1 MSRDTAAA
9 IRSEPAQPAD
19 RFNPLLERQI
29 ADTRARGGEPDLE
42 RLLKTISAHY
52 DRLDAERRG
61 VVRSMQLMSDEAQAM
76 TREIREQTA
85 YHLQAILDNVK
96 DAIITVDDSGH
107 IETFNHTGERIF
119 GYVPA
124 EILGRSVG
132 ILLAD
137 VDPKNPCEYLERLAT
152 KIDDTHVDLAATQ
165 TWGLAK
171 GGSRVAIEVA
181 VSKAK
186 LNSLDGYIVSI
197 RDITERHLAE
207 VSVRESEGRYRTLVE
222 HAPEVIVVFDVDSG
236 TFIDVNDNACRFF
249 KMSRAQLLGSGP
261 EKISPPIQADGAPS
275 FGVSRGYIEAALAG
289 AVPVF
294 EWVHCDSAGQN
305 FPCEVRFVR
314 LPSSNRRLLR
324 ASIIDISE
332 RKRADAIASGERRVF
347 EKIAANAPLTAV
359 LEAICELIQRAMPE
373 SCCAINLLDREKQA
387 LSVGV
392 SPNLPREFVQAM
404 DYAPVGIR
412 FGSCSAAVYLS
423 RLVTVADIETDALWE
438 YRRVA
443 ARLAGFRSAWSA
455 PIVASDGQMV
465 GTFALYRRHVGIPLS
480 RDHELMVRMAQ
491 IAGIAIERRSAE
503 DALRNSESKF
513 RGLFESV
520 MEGVYQTTRDGRILV
535 ANPAFV
541 NLLGYSSAEE
551 LYQVPAGALYW
562 YPNDRE
568 NFARRAESEGELR
581 NEEYVLRRKDG
592 SMLVVVDNCPRRA
605 RRQRTGV
612 RI

>member
-29 ADTRARGGEPDLE
+29 ADTRARGGEPDFE
-42 RLLKTISAHY
+42 RLLKAISAHY

-186 LNSLDGYIVSI
+186 LNSLDGYIVSV

-236 TFIDVNDNACRFF
+236 TFVDVNEI
-249 KMSRAQLLGSGP
+249 G
-261 EKISPPIQADGAPS
+261 
-275 FGVSRGYIEAALAG
+275 
-289 AVPVF
+289 
-294 EWVHCDSAGQN
+294 
-305 FPCEVRFVR
+305 
-314 LPSSNRRLLR
+314 R
-324 ASIIDISE
+324 ASCRE
-332 RKRADAIASGERRVF
+332 R
-347 EKIAANAPLTAV
+347 V
-359 LEAICELIQRAMPE
+359 LE
-373 SCCAINLLDREKQA
+373 
-387 LSVGV
+387 
-392 SPNLPREFVQAM
+392 
-404 DYAPVGIR
+404 
-412 FGSCSAAVYLS
+412 
-423 RLVTVADIETDALWE
+423 LV
-438 YRRVA
+438 
-443 ARLAGFRSAWSA
+443 
-455 PIVASDGQMV
+455 
-465 GTFALYRRHVGIPLS
+465 
-480 RDHELMVRMAQ
+480 
-491 IAGIAIERRSAE
+491 
-503 DALRNSESKF
+503 
-513 RGLFESV
+513 
-520 MEGVYQTTRDGRILV
+520 
-535 ANPAFV
+535 
-541 NLLGYSSAEE
+541 
-551 LYQVPAGALYW
+551 
-562 YPNDRE
+562 
-568 NFARRAESEGELR
+568 
-581 NEEYVLRRKDG
+581 
-592 SMLVVVDNCPRRA
+592 
-605 RRQRTGV
+605 
-612 RI
+612 

>member
-9 IRSEPAQPAD
+9 IRSEPAQPAASL
-19 RFNPLLERQI
+19 NPLLERQI
-29 ADTRARGGEPDLE
+29 AETRGCDGGSGLE
-42 RLLKTISAHY
+42 LLLKAISAHY

-85 YHLQAILDNVK
+85 AHLQAILDNVK
-96 DAIITVDDSGH
+96 DAIITVDDAGL
-107 IETFNHTGERIF
+107 IESFNHTGERIF
-119 GYVPA
+119 GYTSA
-124 EILGRSVG
+124 EVLGRSIG
-132 ILLAD
+132 LLLAD
-137 VDPKNPCEYLERLAT
+137 TDAKKSCEYLERLAT

-171 GGSRVAIEVA
+171 GGSRVAIEIA

-186 LNSLDGYIVSI
+186 LQWLDGYIVCI

-222 HAPEVIVVFDVDSG
+222 HAPEVIVVFDVDTG
-236 TFIDVNDNACRFF
+236 KFVDVNDNACRFF
-249 KMSRAQLLGSGP
+249 KMSRASLLGSGP
-261 EKISPPIQADGAPS
+261 DKISPPLQADGTPS
-275 FGVSRGYIEAALAG
+275 FGEPRGHIESALAG

-314 LPSSNRRLLR
+314 LPSSNQRLLR
-324 ASIIDISE
+324 ASIIDITE

-347 EKIAANAPLTAV
+347 EKIAANAPLNAA
-359 LEAICELIQRAMPE
+359 LEAICELIERAVPE

-387 LSVGV
+387 LSFGV
-392 SPNLPREFVQAM
+392 APHLPREFVQAM
-404 DYAPVGIR
+404 DFAPIGIR

-438 YRRVA
+438 YRREA
-443 ARLAGFRSAWSA
+443 ARQAGFRAAWSA

-465 GTFALYRRHVGIPLS
+465 GTLAVYRRQSGIPLS

-491 IAGIAIERRSAE
+491 IAGIAIERRAAE

-520 MEGVYQTTRDGRILV
+520 MEGVYQTTTSGRFLAV
-535 ANPAFV
+535 NRAFV
-541 NLLGYSSAEE
+541 
-551 LYQVPAGALYW
+551 Q
-562 YPNDRE
+562 
-568 NFARRAESEGELR
+568 
-581 NEEYVLRRKDG
+581 
-592 SMLVVVDNCPRRA
+592 ML
-605 RRQRTGV
+605 
-612 RI
+612 